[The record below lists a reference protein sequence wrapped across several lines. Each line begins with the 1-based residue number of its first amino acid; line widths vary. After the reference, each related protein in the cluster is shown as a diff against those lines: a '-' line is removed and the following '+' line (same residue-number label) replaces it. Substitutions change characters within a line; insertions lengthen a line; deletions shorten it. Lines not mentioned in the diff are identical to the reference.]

1 MPYLVLSGG
10 RVQGNGSRAVLPL
23 TRHQFKTAFSWKAAA
38 WPTVQASGDGCRRSL
53 VKVVQMYKQNRI
65 GNEMQVIA
73 QYIASP
79 FSVFCDST
87 EHSMQK
93 VLPYTANC
101 PGPLTLVEIR
111 RNK

>member
-1 MPYLVLSGG
+1 LESSGVAHG
-10 RVQGNGSRAVLPL
+10 
-23 TRHQFKTAFSWKAAA
+23 
-38 WPTVQASGDGCRRSL
+38 ASKRRWVPQITGDTL
-53 VKVVQMYKQNRI
+53 KVVQMYKQNGI

-87 EHSMQK
+87 EHSMQG